1 MVETAGHHES
11 REGAQPGKTALAFIF
26 MQAGMLEA
34 GRGVP
39 SDRHAA
45 KFAVGDIE
53 GAVDE
58 HGEAQS
64 RSAAEFQHADA
75 ALDAVFERHQ
85 AHAGKLRKRPGPG
98 GGVAAR
104 PWGARAPGGRG
115 PPGAGRPRRKVT
127 A

>member
-1 MVETAGHHES
+1 MVETAGYHES

-34 GRGVP
+34 GGSSIRSP
-39 SDRHAA
+39 CREI
-45 KFAVGDIE
+45 AVGDIE

-75 ALDAVFERHQ
+75 RSTPSSSVIRRTPANCE
-85 AHAGKLRKRPGPG
+85 KRPGPG
-98 GGVAAR
+98 GDVAAR
-104 PWGARAPGGRG
+104 HRLP
-115 PPGAGRPRRKVT
+115 
-127 A
+127 